1 MTETIS
7 APVDA
12 TVRAVGRGMAL
23 GGEAVYAPAEGPVI
37 FVPRGAPGDVAA
49 IAVTGARQGVRR
61 GRLAEVVQPGP
72 GRVEPPCQFFRA
84 GCGGCQWQQ
93 LDDATQLAEK
103 QTLLRETLR
112 RLGKLDPLPLLEP
125 VAAPDSWHY
134 RSAIQLHIDADGRP
148 AYAAAHSHDLIPVDD
163 CPIAHPL
170 LGRLLGALAAPLPRA
185 ILRDHVAAIR
195 GLSARVCRADDADA
209 LMLVVESVGG
219 RPRST
224 ERLAAA
230 LREVL
235 PELASV
241 WLRLLP
247 PEGAGRRRQA
257 RWDLLY
263 GTEALAQ
270 DVEDRRFYVGPRSFF
285 QVNPAQTGALVRLV
299 RAAVRAAQPRLLV
312 DLFSGVGLFA
322 LSAADLAEDVVG
334 VEAEPEAVALARRA
348 AEEAATQRGRGGRES
363 AVRFLCAAAEEIEE
377 ADLRQADVVI
387 LDPPRAGLSAPLT
400 DHLIAAAPP
409 TLLYV
414 SCEPSTLA
422 RDLRRFTGA
431 GWELASVQLIDLFPQ
446 TFHIESVAVLRRG
459 A

>member
-1 MTETIS
+1 MTETS
-7 APVDA
+7 SPLGA

-23 GGEAVYAPAEGPVI
+23 GGEAVYAPADGPVI
-37 FVPRGAPGDVAA
+37 FVPRGAPGDVAE

-61 GRLAEVVQPGP
+61 GRLAEIVQPGP
-72 GRVEPPCQFFRA
+72 GRVEPPCQYFRA

-93 LDDATQLAEK
+93 LDYATQLAEK

-112 RLGKLDPLPLLEP
+112 RLGKLDPLPLAEP
-125 VAAPDSWHY
+125 LAAPEPWRY
-134 RSAIQLHIDADGRP
+134 RSSIQLHIDADGRP
-148 AYAAAHSHDLIPVDD
+148 AYAAAHSHDLIAVDD

-170 LGRLLGALAAPLPRA
+170 LGRLLGALTAPLPRA

-195 GLSARVCRADDADA
+195 GLSARVCRADDNDA
-209 LMLVVESVGG
+209 LMLVVESAGG

-230 LREVL
+230 LREAL

-247 PEGAGRRRQA
+247 PEGASRRRQA
-257 RWDLLY
+257 RWDLLH

-270 DVEDRRFYVGPRSFF
+270 EVEGRRFYVGPRSFF
-285 QVNPAQTGALVRLV
+285 QVNPAQTGALVRVV
-299 RAAVRAAQPRLLV
+299 RAAVRAARPRLLV

-348 AEEAATQRGRGGRES
+348 AEEAATLRGRGELAAR
-363 AVRFLCAAAEEIEE
+363 VRFLCAEAEEIEV
-377 ADLRQADVVI
+377 ADLRQADAVI
-387 LDPPRAGLSAPLT
+387 LDPPRAGLSAPLIDT
-400 DHLIAAAPP
+400 LVAAAPP

-431 GWELASVQLIDLFPQ
+431 GWRLASVQLVDLFPQ
-446 TFHIESVAVLRRG
+446 TFHIESVAVLRRDV
-459 A
+459 